1 MNKIWKFRPVLCHTV
16 KTTACWER
24 SCYILFFFSLF
35 YEPISNIDLE
45 NSQKYFCLLWKNF
58 KWQERLHICKCE
70 IFATWIPSDNV
81 YSLVLKKAKEIN
93 IARRSSNG
101 KKFSH
106 NRWPKTNSHL
116 QIAFF
121 PILSFFIIEKI
132 TSGLFF

>member
-1 MNKIWKFRPVLCHTV
+1 ML
-16 KTTACWER
+16 R
-24 SCYILFFFSLF
+24 SI
-35 YEPISNIDLE
+35 
-45 NSQKYFCLLWKNF
+45 FCLLWKNF

-132 TSGLFF
+132 TSGLFFLKAIRKDGKGAWNGRLYTVVCILVWMKSFPRF